1 MIINQS
7 YLFAIFMINGIIIGI
22 LFDIFRILRKIIKT
36 SDMFTYLED
45 IIFWILTGATI
56 LYSAFVF
63 NNGQIRLFMFL
74 AIILGCFI
82 YMIFLSSKVIKINVT
97 IINFIKQILI
107 KILKILALPFQYIY
121 KLLRKILLNPIVLV
135 FINIRK
141 KFIYFYKKISNNL
154 KIKQK
159 DKNKIKI

>member
-22 LFDIFRILRKIIKT
+22 LFDIFRILRKTIKT
-36 SDMFTYLED
+36 NDIFTYVED

-63 NNGQIRLFMFL
+63 NDGEIRLFMFL

-82 YMIFLSSKVIKINVT
+82 YMVLLSSKVIKINVT

-107 KILKILALPFQYIY
+107 NILKILTLPFQYIY
-121 KLLRKILLNPIVLV
+121 KLLKKILLNPIVFT
-135 FINIRK
+135 FINLRK
-141 KFIYFYKKISNNL
+141 FYKKILNNL
-154 KIKQK
+154 KIKLK

>member
-36 SDMFTYLED
+36 SDIFTYLED
-45 IIFWILTGATI
+45 IIFWILTGTII

-82 YMIFLSSKVIKINVT
+82 YMILLSSKVIKINVT
-97 IINFIKQILI
+97 IINFIKQILL
-107 KILKILALPFQYIY
+107 KILKILALPFLFIY
-121 KLLRKILLNPIVLV
+121 KLLKKLLLHPIILI

-141 KFIYFYKKISNNL
+141 KCLYFYKKISNNS
-154 KIKQK
+154 KIKSK

>member
-82 YMIFLSSKVIKINVT
+82 YMILLSSKVIKINVT

-121 KLLRKILLNPIVLV
+121 KFLRKILLNPIE
-135 FINIRK
+135 K
-141 KFIYFYKKISNNL
+141 
-154 KIKQK
+154 
-159 DKNKIKI
+159 

>member
-1 MIINQS
+1 MIIEQF
-7 YLFAIFMINGIIIGI
+7 YLFAIFMINGIIIGL
-22 LFDIFRILRKIIKT
+22 LFDIFRILRKTIKT

-45 IIFWILTGATI
+45 IIFWILTGIII
-56 LYSAFVF
+56 LYSAFTF

-82 YMIFLSSKVIKINVT
+82 YMILLSSKVIKINVT

-107 KILKILALPFQYIY
+107 KTLKILALPFQYIY

-141 KFIYFYKKISNNL
+141 RCIYFYKKISNNS

>member
-22 LFDIFRILRKIIKT
+22 LFDIFRILRKTIKT
-36 SDMFTYLED
+36 NDIFTYVED

-63 NNGQIRLFMFL
+63 NNGEIRLFMFL

-82 YMIFLSSKVIKINVT
+82 YMVLLSSKVIKINVI

-107 KILKILALPFQYIY
+107 NILKILALPFQYIY
-121 KLLRKILLNPIVLV
+121 KLLKKILLNPIVFT
-135 FINIRK
+135 FINLRK
-141 KFIYFYKKISNNL
+141 FYKKILNNL

>member
-22 LFDIFRILRKIIKT
+22 LFDIFRILRKTIKT
-36 SDMFTYLED
+36 NDIFTYVED

-63 NNGQIRLFMFL
+63 NNGEIRLFMFL

-82 YMIFLSSKVIKINVT
+82 YMVLLSSKVIKINVT

-107 KILKILALPFQYIY
+107 NILKILALPFQYIY
-121 KLLRKILLNPIVLV
+121 KLLKKILLNPIVFT
-135 FINIRK
+135 FINLRK
-141 KFIYFYKKISNNL
+141 FYKKILNNL
-154 KIKQK
+154 KIKPK

>member
-1 MIINQS
+1 MI
-7 YLFAIFMINGIIIGI
+7 L
-22 LFDIFRILRKIIKT
+22 
-36 SDMFTYLED
+36 
-45 IIFWILTGATI
+45 
-56 LYSAFVF
+56 
-63 NNGQIRLFMFL
+63 
-74 AIILGCFI
+74 
-82 YMIFLSSKVIKINVT
+82 LSSKIIKINVT

-141 KFIYFYKKISNNL
+141 KFIYFYKKISNNS

>member
-22 LFDIFRILRKIIKT
+22 LFDIFRILRKTIKT
-36 SDMFTYLED
+36 NDIFTYVED
-45 IIFWILTGATI
+45 IIFWILTGAII

-63 NNGQIRLFMFL
+63 NNGEIRLFMFL

-82 YMIFLSSKVIKINVT
+82 YMVLLSSKVIKINVT

-107 KILKILALPFQYIY
+107 NILKILALPFQYIY
-121 KLLRKILLNPIVLV
+121 KLLKKILLNPIVFT
-135 FINIRK
+135 FINLRK
-141 KFIYFYKKISNNL
+141 FYKKILNNL

>member
-22 LFDIFRILRKIIKT
+22 LFDIFRILRKTIKT
-36 SDMFTYLED
+36 NDIFTYVED

-63 NNGQIRLFMFL
+63 NNGEIRLFMFL

-82 YMIFLSSKVIKINVT
+82 YMVLLSSKVIKINVT

-107 KILKILALPFQYIY
+107 NILKILALPFQYIY
-121 KLLRKILLNPIVLV
+121 KLLKKILLNPIVFT
-135 FINIRK
+135 FINLRK
-141 KFIYFYKKISNNL
+141 FYKKILNNL
-154 KIKQK
+154 KIK
-159 DKNKIKI
+159 

>member
-22 LFDIFRILRKIIKT
+22 LFDIFRILRKTIKT
-36 SDMFTYLED
+36 NDIFTYVED

-63 NNGQIRLFMFL
+63 NNGEIRLFMFL

-82 YMIFLSSKVIKINVT
+82 YMVLLSSKVIKINVT
-97 IINFIKQILI
+97 IINFIKQIFI
-107 KILKILALPFQYIY
+107 NILKILALPFQYIY
-121 KLLRKILLNPIVLV
+121 KLLKKILLNPIVFT
-135 FINIRK
+135 FINLRK
-141 KFIYFYKKISNNL
+141 FYKKILNNL
-154 KIKQK
+154 KIKPK

>member
-82 YMIFLSSKVIKINVT
+82 YMILLSSKVIKINVT